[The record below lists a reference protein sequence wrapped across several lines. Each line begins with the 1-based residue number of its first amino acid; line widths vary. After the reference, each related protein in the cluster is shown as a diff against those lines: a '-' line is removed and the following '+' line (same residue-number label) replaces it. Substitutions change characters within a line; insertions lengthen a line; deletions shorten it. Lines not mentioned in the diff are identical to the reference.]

1 MKLYET
7 TVVFDPGLEEARV
20 NEEVERVTQPIAQ
33 AGGEVI
39 EVQRWGKRK
48 LAYMIRKRRDGT
60 YVHVKH
66 KSPPELIAEM
76 DRRFRL
82 NESVLRHLTRHRG
95 IAEDEQQRPR
105 KPRRRPPRQP
115 RRARS
120 RQRRRRS
127 RASAPDDDF
136 PGTRLLGGMDGSR
149 RRSEIVST

>member
-20 NEEVERVTQPIAQ
+20 HEEVERVTQPIAQ

-82 NESVLRHLTRHRG
+82 NESVLRHLTVLAAKESPRT
-95 IAEDEQQRPR
+95 AEEPGRVAETAAAGAETAST
-105 KPRRRPPRQP
+105 RR
-115 RRARS
+115 
-120 RQRRRRS
+120 
-127 RASAPDDDF
+127 
-136 PGTRLLGGMDGSR
+136 
-149 RRSEIVST
+149 EIHEP

>member
-7 TVVFDPGLEEARV
+7 TVIFDPGLEEARV
-20 NEEVERVTQPIAQ
+20 NEEVERVTQPIAE

-48 LAYMIRKRRDGT
+48 LAYVIRKRRDGT

-82 NESVLRHLTRHRG
+82 NESVLRHLTIVAPKESPKPVEG
-95 IAEDEQQRPR
+95 AAKGTEEGAERP
-105 KPRRRPPRQP
+105 
-115 RRARS
+115 A
-120 RQRRRRS
+120 
-127 RASAPDDDF
+127 AAAPA
-136 PGTRLLGGMDGSR
+136 
-149 RRSEIVST
+149 E

>member
-7 TVVFDPGLEEARV
+7 TVIYDPGLEETRV

-48 LAYMIRKRRDGT
+48 LAYVIRKRRDGT

-82 NESVLRHLTRHRG
+82 NESVLRHLTILAPKDLPKPPEG
-95 IAEDEQQRPR
+95 AKPPEEGAEP
-105 KPRRRPPRQP
+105 KV
-115 RRARS
+115 A
-120 RQRRRRS
+120 
-127 RASAPDDDF
+127 AAPAA
-136 PGTRLLGGMDGSR
+136 G
-149 RRSEIVST
+149 E

>member
-7 TVVFDPGLEEARV
+7 TVIFDPGLEETRV

-66 KSPPELIAEM
+66 QSPPELIGEM

-82 NESVLRHLTRHRG
+82 NESVLRHLTVLAVKESKKTLAA
-95 IAEDEQQRPR
+95 AEAAAKGAEEGAESP
-105 KPRRRPPRQP
+105 
-115 RRARS
+115 A
-120 RQRRRRS
+120 
-127 RASAPDDDF
+127 AAAPAAA
-136 PGTRLLGGMDGSR
+136 
-149 RRSEIVST
+149 E